1 MAEVVEAL
9 AMVSSSSLEI
19 VLSRHPELGPES
31 EPPHNERIYQFGDY
45 FQGFGHFK
53 KIGHISEEK
62 LEIVKNIGPYSA
74 VFIQGCMH

>member
-19 VLSRHPELGPES
+19 VLSRHSELGPES
-31 EPPHNERIYQFGDY
+31 EPSHNETIYQFGDY
-45 FQGFGHFK
+45 VQGVGHFK

-62 LEIVKNIGPYSA
+62 LAMVKNIGPYSA
-74 VFIQGCMH
+74 VFVQM